1 MDVSIVKQ
9 EEVKIGEVFSV
20 ERALKQAKV
29 LFSYMDIAETTRDE
43 YIRRLPVFLEF
54 VKDNGLDVNTYLK
67 FKQYL
72 STLPHYSIS
81 TKNKYL
87 ATARIFL
94 KELNRIG
101 ELPQDITQNIKGFK
115 QSHNHKKD
123 GITQE
128 ELDKILEE
136 VNGMEKNRE
145 SVSLKAV
152 LSLLS
157 LQGLRQV
164 EVFRLD
170 VEDIDLV
177 GKTALILGK
186 GRDDKEVINL
196 HPQTVKAIREYM
208 DYCKIKD
215 GALFV
220 SFSGNSKNQ
229 RLNTRA
235 IRGMVKEL
243 LDSLGIDKTT
253 HGFRH
258 YFTTTLIKTYK
269 GDLTQVSR
277 YTRHKTLEMLQV
289 YNDRIITQKDLPR
302 YYNAFNGVKF
312 I

>member
-1 MDVSIVKQ
+1 MDLTPQIINKQ
-9 EEVKIGEVFSV
+9 ELNIDQVLEQA
-20 ERALKQAKV
+20 ER
-29 LFSYMDIAETTRDE
+29 LFMSMDIADTTRED
-43 YIRRLPVFLEF
+43 YMRRLPVFLEY
-54 VKDNGLDVNTYLK
+54 VKSNGLNINTYLD
-67 FKQYL
+67 FKRYL
-72 STLPHYSIS
+72 GNLPYYSIS

-87 ATARIFL
+87 TTARIFL

-101 ELPQDITQNIKGFK
+101 KLPQDITQNIKCFRQNQK
-115 QSHNHKKD
+115 HKKD

-128 ELDKILEE
+128 EIDRI
-136 VNGMEKNRE
+136 MEAVASIQTSKDSIR
-145 SVSLKAV
+145 LKAI
-152 LSLLS
+152 LSLLA

-164 EVFRLD
+164 EVTRLD
-170 VEDIDLV
+170 VSDIDLV
-177 GKTALILGK
+177 SKTAMVLGK
-186 GRDDKEVINL
+186 GRDDKEMINL
-196 HPQTVKAIREYM
+196 HPETVKALKEYM

-220 SFSGNSKNQ
+220 SNSGNSRNH
-229 RLNTRA
+229 RLNTRS

-277 YTRHKTLEMLQV
+277 YTRHKSLEMLQV
-289 YNDRIITQKDLPR
+289 YNDRIITQRDLPR
-302 YYNAFNGVKF
+302 YYQAFSGVKF

>member
-1 MDVSIVKQ
+1 MDTNIVISKQ
-9 EEVKIGEVFSV
+9 ELDIDN
-20 ERALKQAKV
+20 ALQQAEL
-29 LFSYMDIAETTRDE
+29 LFRTMDIADNTRED
-43 YIRRLPVFLEF
+43 YLRRLPVFLEYI
-54 VKDNGLDVNTYLK
+54 KSNGLNINTYLD
-67 FKQYL
+67 FKRYL
-72 STLPHYSIS
+72 GNLPYYSIS

-87 ATARIFL
+87 TTARIFL

-101 ELPQDITQNIKGFK
+101 KLPQDITQNIKCFRQNQK
-115 QSHNHKKD
+115 HKKD

-128 ELDKILEE
+128 EMDRIME
-136 VNGMEKNRE
+136 VVAGMGINKE
-145 SVSLKAV
+145 SIRLKAI
-152 LSLLS
+152 LSLLA

-164 EVFRLD
+164 EVIRLD
-170 VEDIDLV
+170 VKDIDLV
-177 GKTALILGK
+177 GKTAQVLGK

-196 HPQTVKAIREYM
+196 HPQTVKAIKEYM

-220 SFSGNSKNQ
+220 SNSGNSKNT
-229 RLNTRA
+229 RLTTRS
-235 IRGMVKEL
+235 IRNIVKEL

-277 YTRHKTLEMLQV
+277 YTRHKSLEMLQV
-289 YNDRIITQKDLPR
+289 YNDRIITQRDLPR
-302 YYNAFNGVKF
+302 YYNAFSGVKF